1 MTTATH
7 TFSGLTTKTVA
18 EIVGPEAASLLLT
31 IENSWGFEHG
41 THHRWAGRMI
51 YTEAGV
57 EFIAGQLLARG
68 HEQAGRNLLTALR
81 NAVIA
86 ERDAAAAPAGFAPL
100 PDESE
105 RPRNPSNARLAD
117 REPHYLAA
125 WEAEHS

>member
-1 MTTATH
+1 MNTATH

-18 EIVGPEAASLLLT
+18 EMVGPEAASLLLT

-57 EFIAGQLLARG
+57 HFIAAKLHERG
-68 HEQAGRNLLTALR
+68 HRAASENLTTALR
-81 NAVIA
+81 NAVAA
-86 ERDAAAAPAGFAPL
+86 ERDAVVMPAGFAPL

-105 RPRNPSNARLAD
+105 RPRSHSTAHLAD
-117 REPHYLAA
+117 RETNYLAA